1 MKLILLLFFA
11 LSLNAKS
18 INIAVAANLSYCMNA
33 LKKEFKKEHPEIDIK
48 LTIGGSGKLA
58 TQIIHG
64 APYGLFLSADM
75 YYPEMLYKKRVA
87 TSKPLVYAKGALA
100 VLSKKPRNFANG
112 ISILEEKKI
121 RKIAIAN
128 PKTAP
133 YGRASV
139 EALKNAKIYSKIKN
153 KFVYSESISQTL
165 SYIITATDIGI
176 IAKSALFSYKLTQFK
191 QNIHWSE
198 IDSSLYTPIK
208 QGIVL
213 LKYAKNKKEY
223 KLFYEFIL
231 SEKAKTIFK
240 KYGYS

>member
-75 YYPEMLYKKRVA
+75 LYPEMLYKKRVA
-87 TSKPLVYAKGALA
+87 TSKPLVYAKGAL
-100 VLSKKPRNFANG
+100 VILSKKPRHFSNG
-112 ISILEEKKI
+112 IKILEEQNI

-133 YGRASV
+133 YGKASV
-139 EALKNAKIYSKIKN
+139 EALKNAKIYANIKK
-153 KFVYSESISQTL
+153 KFIYAESISQTL
-165 SYIITATDIGI
+165 SYIITAADIGI
-176 IAKSALFSYKLTQFK
+176 IAKSALYSSKLTQFK
-191 QNIHWSE
+191 QNIHWSA